1 MVSFIP
7 KNNYSQKV
15 LTMYFKVIEQFEKM
29 KNQHIEIAIEFNTF
43 GNIFFIA
50 KFESFVSSRIKFET
64 E

>member
-15 LTMYFKVIEQFEKM
+15 LTMYVKVIEQFEKM